1 MPRKSTKPAKSRA
14 AVPPAA
20 DGSPPDQTEVLVA
33 TSQSAN
39 DQRDSRGRFTEGNAG
54 GPGNPHARHCA
65 RMLEMFRNS
74 ITDEE
79 MYGLC
84 RVLFERASGGDMGSL
99 KMIWQYKLGKPLP
112 APNPDMIDR
121 DEWDHFQKDAM
132 TLDEMRKVLGQL
144 PSRIGNDIV
153 SAALP
158 SIASTISHSLAQQLL
173 QGLPAEYLGSQSNG
187 PANNEPIPTAG
198 SNGLLPAE
206 PTGESSA
213 PATLHTPLATHP
225 SSGSNGFLPAE
236 PPSESPSPA
245 TLHTP
250 LATRPSSGSN
260 GFLPA
265 EPPSE
270 SPSPGTLNPPPATHS
285 HPIPNGFLP
294 ALDADGLPVRT
305 MQPCSSAADS
315 EPISNGNS
323 KARHAEQ
330 AATPPSRSTRHSS
343 PATRSSSPATLHP
356 PLTTRSAPIP
366 NGKSKTGC
374 KGKKAR
380 KSARKQ
386 WLEPIARKCQASKKP
401 KQRLSA

>member
-1 MPRKSTKPAKSRA
+1 MPRRAKKPAELATSATPVA
-14 AVPPAA
+14 AGP
-20 DGSPPDQTEVLVA
+20 PPDQTETLA
-33 TSQSAN
+33 TPSESAN
-39 DQRDSRGRFTEGNAG
+39 ASRDPQGHFLKGNSG

-84 RVLFERASGGDMGSL
+84 RVLYERAITGDMSAL
-99 KMIWQYKLGKPLP
+99 KMVWQYKLGKPLP
-112 APNPDMIDR
+112 APHPDRIDR

-132 TLDEMRKVLGQL
+132 TLDEMKKVLGQL
-144 PSRIGNDIV
+144 PSRIGNAIV

-158 SIASTISHSLAQQLL
+158 SIASTISHTLAQQLL
-173 QGLPAEYLGSQSNG
+173 QGLPAEYLADQSTG
-187 PANNEPIPTAG
+187 PVNEEPNPPAG
-198 SNGLLPAE
+198 SNGFLPAE
-206 PTGESSA
+206 PAGESPS

-236 PPSESPSPA
+236 PPSESPSPG

-250 LATRPSSGSN
+250 LATHPSSGSN
-260 GFLPA
+260 GL
-265 EPPSE
+265 
-270 SPSPGTLNPPPATHS
+270 
-285 HPIPNGFLP
+285 LP

-386 WLEPIARKCQASKKP
+386 WLEPIARKCQAAKKP
-401 KQRLSA
+401 KQRVSA

>member
-1 MPRKSTKPAKSRA
+1 MPRKSTKLAKSRA
-14 AVPPAA
+14 NVSPAA
-20 DGSPPDQTEVLVA
+20 EASPPDQTESLAA

-39 DQRDSRGRFTEGNAG
+39 DQCDSRGRFTEGNAG

-173 QGLPAEYLGSQSNG
+173 QGLPAES
-187 PANNEPIPTAG
+187 EPIPTA
-198 SNGLLPAE
+198 
-206 PTGESSA
+206 
-213 PATLHTPLATHP
+213 
-225 SSGSNGFLPAE
+225 GSNGFLPAE

-250 LATRPSSGSN
+250 LATHPSSGSN
-260 GFLPA
+260 GYLPA
-265 EPPSE
+265 K
-270 SPSPGTLNPPPATHS
+270 PA
-285 HPIPNGFLP
+285 
-294 ALDADGLPVRT
+294 R
-305 MQPCSSAADS
+305 
-315 EPISNGNS
+315 E
-323 KARHAEQ
+323 
-330 AATPPSRSTRHSS
+330 
-343 PATRSSSPATLHP
+343 SSSPATLTHHSSLLGIKRVFTGARERGTSRPFFTRHRSLSTRHSPPTTHSSSPATLYP
-356 PLTTRSAPIP
+356 PLVPARYQTESRKRPQSAKGIAIP
-366 NGKSKTGC
+366 LTG
-374 KGKKAR
+374 
-380 KSARKQ
+380 SV
-386 WLEPIARKCQASKKP
+386 
-401 KQRLSA
+401 